1 MAAIAHAASRKSKSF
16 WRQSFWRQAWV
27 HVVIAAAMGAVL
39 GALSPSVG
47 VAMKPAA
54 DGFIALIK
62 LTIPPL
68 IFLVVANGV
77 AQVGDL
83 RKVGRIGL
91 KTIIYFEAVT
101 TVALLLGGTVGN
113 LVDFGSAVQRPS
125 AQQAETAARFVQ
137 SKAQSLPDFILGIIP
152 DNLFGAFVHD
162 NVLQVLVIALLAGAA
177 LVKLGDRGAPIRDA
191 LGRGSE
197 LVFGVVNI
205 IVLFAPIGAFGA
217 LGFTVGRFGVQT
229 LYALGL
235 FVLTAWL
242 TLAFLVFIVFD
253 LICWMFGF
261 RVLHLIRLLKEE
273 AIMVIATSSSEV
285 AIPGMIE
292 KLQKAGVS
300 STAVGLVI
308 PTGYSFNLDGVA
320 ITLPMSLL
328 FIAQVYGIHLDFWQ
342 QVSLLVLMLFTSKG
356 AAGVTGG
363 AFAALAATVVASGL
377 PVEGLALLLGVDRFM
392 SQGRSITN
400 MIGNAV
406 AAVVVA
412 KWDGEFDAELWK
424 ATSKDALTTVAA
436 VPSAAGLG
444 AAPAGATA
452 VASQS
457 V

>member
-1 MAAIAHAASRKSKSF
+1 
-16 WRQSFWRQAWV
+16 
-27 HVVIAAAMGAVL
+27 
-39 GALSPSVG
+39 
-47 VAMKPAA
+47 
-54 DGFIALIK
+54 
-62 LTIPPL
+62 
-68 IFLVVANGV
+68 
-77 AQVGDL
+77 
-83 RKVGRIGL
+83 
-91 KTIIYFEAVT
+91 
-101 TVALLLGGTVGN
+101 
-113 LVDFGSAVQRPS
+113 
-125 AQQAETAARFVQ
+125 
-137 SKAQSLPDFILGIIP
+137 
-152 DNLFGAFVHD
+152 
-162 NVLQVLVIALLAGAA
+162 
-177 LVKLGDRGAPIRDA
+177 LVKLGDRGAPIRNA

-197 LVFGVVNI
+197 LVFGAVNI
-205 IVLFAPIGAFGA
+205 IVFFAPIGAFGA

-242 TLAFLVFIVFD
+242 TLAFLVFIVFN
-253 LICWMFGF
+253 LICRMFGF
-261 RVLHLIRLLKEE
+261 RVLDLIRLLKEE

-412 KWDGEFDAELWK
+412 KWDGEFDAKLWK
-424 ATSKDALTTVAA
+424 ATTTDALTTVAA
-436 VPSAAGLG
+436 
-444 AAPAGATA
+444 APVAATA

>member
-1 MAAIAHAASRKSKSF
+1 MAAIVAPVAAKSK
-16 WRQSFWRQAWV
+16 RLWRQAWV
-27 HVVIAAAMGAVL
+27 HVLVAAAAGAAV
-39 GALSPSVG
+39 GALWPSVG
-47 VAMKPAA
+47 IAVKPCA
-54 DGFIALIK
+54 DAFIALIK
-62 LTIPPL
+62 LSIPPL
-68 IFLVVANGV
+68 IFLVVATGV

-91 KTIIYFEAVT
+91 KTIIYFEVVT
-101 TVALLLGGTVGN
+101 TIALLLGGAVGN

-125 AQQAETAARFVQ
+125 ATQAATAVKYLHA
-137 SKAQSLPDFILGIIP
+137 KGQSLPDFIMGIIP
-152 DNLFGAFVHD
+152 ENLFGAFVHD
-162 NVLQVLVIALLAGAA
+162 NVLQVLVIAILVGAA
-177 LVKLGDRGAPIRDA
+177 LVRLGDKGASIRNGLA
-191 LGRGSE
+191 QLSS

-205 IVLFAPIGAFGA
+205 IVLAAPIGAFGA
-217 LGFTVGRFGVQT
+217 LGFTVGRFGVHT
-229 LYALGL
+229 LYALGM
-235 FVLTAWL
+235 FVMTAWL
-242 TLAFLVFIVFD
+242 TLAFLVLVVFSLICRIFGFRLFD
-253 LICWMFGF
+253 LI
-261 RVLHLIRLLKEE
+261 RRLKVE
-273 AIMVIATSSSEV
+273 AMMVITTSSSEV

-292 KLQKAGVS
+292 KLQKSGVS

-328 FIAQVYGIHLDFWQ
+328 FIAQVYGIHIDFWQ

-412 KWDGEFDAELWK
+412 KWDGEFDADAWN
-424 ATSKDALTTVAA
+424 ATS
-436 VPSAAGLG
+436 
-444 AAPAGATA
+444 PAATA
-452 VASQS
+452 SAISYVVPDGALVGLSPSLSQK
-457 V
+457 